1 MISSPVIAGATAFA
15 QDYNNLRIDI
25 MNLSMFEAVVAP
37 MGADYT
43 TVGAAFAAGKKRI
56 FVRAGTYSESAI
68 TCSLDNVYLVG
79 EDQDSV
85 ILQTTAAGMGSIGF
99 IFSGKKV
106 IIKDL
111 ILRGTNA
118 ITTEKVVQLTGDKPY
133 FDNVRVDKG
142 KSILIDGNSMASN
155 ALFQNIYVDATS
167 LDTGGGVVFQGFG
180 VYGSKII
187 NSFIFAPSAASIN
200 VFNSCNFQIINS
212 LLRGNKLQIICLK
225 MTNSIIQS
233 GNTILNGDFVN
244 NTVSDY
250 SYSPGTAPFIQLTN
264 GTFVANMVSVT
275 YNPAKILKIDSAFS
289 TIIGNRLSYG
299 KDIEINGEGVVF
311 CNNTWLSPF
320 LPQQMDIKLTA
331 TAVRCQVNHNIIK
344 GEASSM
350 APTITDLGKDNKKI
364 DNQLYI

>member
-1 MISSPVIAGATAFA
+1 MISSPVVAGATAFA
-15 QDYNNLRIDI
+15 QDYNNLRTDI
-25 MNLSMFEAVVAP
+25 LNLSLFEAVVAP
-37 MGADYT
+37 TGADYST
-43 TVGAAFAAGKKRI
+43 LGAALAAGKKRI
-56 FVRAGTYSESAI
+56 FIRAGTYSESAI
-68 TCSLDNVYLVG
+68 SSSADDIYLIG
-79 EDQDSV
+79 ENQNTV

-99 IFSGKKV
+99 SFSGNRPV
-106 IIKDL
+106 IKDL

-118 ITTEKVVQLTGDKPY
+118 ITTEKVVQLTGDRPY

-180 VYGSKII
+180 VYGSKIV
-187 NSFIFAPSAASIN
+187 NSFIFAPSTASVI
-200 VFNSCNFQIINS
+200 VFNSCNFQIVNS
-212 LLRGNKLQIICLK
+212 LLRGNKLQIICLR

-250 SYSPGTAPFIQLTN
+250 SYSPGTTPFVQLAN
-264 GTFVANMVSVT
+264 GIFVANMVSVS
-275 YNPAKILKIDSAFS
+275 YNPAKILKIDGAFS
-289 TIIGNRLSYG
+289 TVTGNKLSYG
-299 KDIEINGEGVVF
+299 KDIEISGEGVVF

-331 TAVRCQVNHNIIK
+331 TAVRCQVNHNIVK

-350 APTITDLGKDNKKI
+350 PATITDLGKDNKKI